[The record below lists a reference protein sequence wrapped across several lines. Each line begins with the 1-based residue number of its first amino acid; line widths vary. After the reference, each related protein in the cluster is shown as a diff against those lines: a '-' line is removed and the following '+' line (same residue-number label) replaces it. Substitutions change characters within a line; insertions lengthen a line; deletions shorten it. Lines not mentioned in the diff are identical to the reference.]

1 MEGTLIA
8 PPALQLL
15 LTSVKFY
22 PTEGGLSSLFH
33 DRQIFSANHRPLDI
47 LEPMKGE
54 STRAVRFKKA
64 VAEQQPEDRLAELEA
79 DRSAPGTRLV
89 EELDGQG
96 KREE

>member
-8 PPALQLL
+8 PPLALPLL
-15 LTSVKFY
+15 FTTVKVY

-33 DRQIFSANHRPLDI
+33 ERQSFSTNHRPLDI

-64 VAEQQPEDRLAELEA
+64 VAEQQPEDRLAELKA
-79 DRSAPGTRLV
+79 DRSAVGTRLV
-89 EELDGQG
+89 EELAV
-96 KREE
+96 